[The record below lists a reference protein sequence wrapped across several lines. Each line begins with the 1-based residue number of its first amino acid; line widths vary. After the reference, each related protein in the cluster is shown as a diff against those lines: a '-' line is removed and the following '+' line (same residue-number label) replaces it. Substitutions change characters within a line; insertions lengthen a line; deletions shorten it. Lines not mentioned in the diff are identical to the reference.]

1 MMPKPRRRIRLPRSL
16 SISRRSL
23 AALEFESA
31 NESFVSGAVS
41 REMSH
46 DRDIREAVTPQ
57 RRLKGGAGSEN
68 RLACDET
75 RRPVA
80 CRRVYP

>member
-1 MMPKPRRRIRLPRSL
+1 LLDPS
-16 SISRRSL
+16 
-23 AALEFESA
+23 AALALDLGRSNSRA
-31 NESFVSGAVS
+31 RTESFVSGAVS
-41 REMSH
+41 REMLH

-68 RLACDET
+68 GLACDET
-75 RRPVA
+75 RRPAA